1 MTSFFCNRVFDKGEL
16 KRLIHWFLI
25 SQGAPKTLQMVDQLK
40 SLGFHYA
47 TQAGISLGIEDL
59 KIPPIK
65 TRLLLNAEDEVNKND
80 IRFDRAQVTAVE
92 RSQKVIDIWNTTNE
106 LLKDEV
112 VHHFRSTDLLNPVYM
127 MAFSGARG
135 NISQVRQ
142 LVGMRGLMSDPQGEI
157 IDLPIKSNFRE
168 GLTVTEYI
176 ISCYGARK
184 GLVDTALKTAN
195 SGYLTRRLV
204 DVAQAVIVNE
214 VNCNTLDG
222 LVVNNLLDRTKVVL
236 SREKRLI
243 GRVLAEDVYDL
254 HTRKIIGFKNQ
265 DISPHFARKLNQVKA
280 ASISVRSPLT
290 CQTSQHVCQLC
301 YGWSLAQGQLVD
313 LGEAVGIIAAQSIG
327 EPGTQLTMRT
337 FHTGGVFSGQVV
349 ERVYA
354 PHTGIISYN
363 IPNSIKGKTGL
374 ISSKTSSSQKG
385 KSGLISYKTNSSQKG
400 KSGLIS
406 YKTNLI
412 QKAKTRTIF
421 GQEVLFWTEDI
432 EVFIKSDKNETTV
445 LCLPPYTLLFTNP
458 NEKVYSK
465 QIIAEYS
472 TLEQIQQKVD
482 DPNAVMAIKEVS
494 SDITGQA
501 YFQFLP
507 KLEKPLGALTGNVG
521 NQGSGLLWVLGS
533 QIKAFSS
540 FKQSLVQ
547 KGDFIHPSKGEVSK
561 NKVLVNKSES
571 LVTDSSFKH
580 NVLSNGFLYKESSL
594 YKPNNYSLLWSP
606 IGTKSTPF
614 SSEFGYLLEDF
625 EQSNYSKM
633 EKYLNGKSNRSYN
646 LRNKLST
653 RRKLNAL
660 SSSSVRFFKST
671 FETKCT
677 SENRVLFSSYCSSK
691 EYNLYSSTSR
701 LVDTFPSWFYRP
713 KQNKKVLRVK
723 ELKNQFLK
731 NYSINRPYEKILD
744 DISFN
749 EAVFSTWYES
759 LNSFSFRKLVPFST
773 NQSGGKFTL
782 EQTCSHFFIPA
793 GTPLV
798 QSVFKSGD
806 QLKQNELGLFQQKKH
821 DLSEVVCL
829 NPNGQVLLKEKL
841 DQVRLSLNP
850 QLNQISFVKTGSLV
864 LKGDSIA
871 KGIKSTH
878 SGIVIQSTKDLIILR
893 TGRPYRTSTSSSIVV
908 SNNSIVLKGKT
919 LFSLAYKK
927 SKTGDIVQGLPK
939 IEELLEA
946 RRTKDLQPIVNNP
959 HDRLKR
965 QFTYEQLYLNT
976 ENALKKSLLDIQQF
990 LVDGVQSVY
999 QSQGVD
1005 ISDKHVEIIVKQ
1017 MTSKVFI
1024 EDGGQT
1030 PFLHGDLVDL
1040 YQLKKIND
1048 KAANKGEKVAK
1059 YEPIIL
1065 GITKASLKAESFIS
1079 AASFQE
1085 TTRVLTQAAIQGK
1098 FDYFMGLKENVVV
1111 GQLIPAGTGFL
1122 RTNGSA
1128 LFQPSSSN

>member
-25 SQGAPKTLQMVDQLK
+25 SQGAPNTLQMVDQLK

-47 TQAGISLGIEDL
+47 TKAGLSLGIEDL

-65 TRLLLNAEDEVNKND
+65 SRLLRNAEEEVNQNE
-80 IRFDRAQVTAVE
+80 IRFDRGNVTAVE

-112 VHHFRSTDLLNPVYM
+112 VHHFRKTDLLNPVYM

-157 IDLPIKSNFRE
+157 IALPIKSNFRE

-204 DVAQAVIVNE
+204 DVAQSVIVNE
-214 VNCNTLDG
+214 VNCNTPDG
-222 LVVNNLLDRTKVVL
+222 IVVADLMDRNKVVL

-243 GRVLAEDVYDL
+243 GRVLAHNV
-254 HTRKIIGFKNQ
+254 HNPNTGRIIGLKNQ
-265 DISPHFARKLNQVKA
+265 DISPHFARKLTQVKGTP
-280 ASISVRSPLT
+280 ISVRSPLT

-301 YGWSLAQGQLVD
+301 YGWSLAHGQLVD

-337 FHTGGVFSGQVV
+337 FHTGGVFSGEVV

-354 PHTGIISYN
+354 PHTGIISYE
-363 IPNSIKGKTGL
+363 IAKSV
-374 ISSKTSSSQKG
+374 QKR
-385 KSGLISYKTNSSQKG
+385 
-400 KSGLIS
+400 
-406 YKTNLI
+406 
-412 QKAKTRTIF
+412 KTRTIF
-421 GQEVLFWTEDI
+421 GQEVLFFTE
-432 EVFIKSDKNETTV
+432 EIKVVIQDGTNKRTALS
-445 LCLPPYTLLFTNP
+445 LPPYTLLFTKP
-458 NEKVYSK
+458 NQKVYSK

-472 TLEQIQQKVD
+472 SLEQILKKVD
-482 DPNAVMAIKEVS
+482 DPNAVVAIKEVV

-501 YFQFLP
+501 YFQFLRKQVNLSQEQSFSVSHVRQP
-507 KLEKPLGALTGNVG
+507 GGCAQGN
-521 NQGSGLLWVLGS
+521 GLLWVLGS
-533 QIKAFSS
+533 QIKTFSS
-540 FKQSLVQ
+540 LKQSLIR
-547 KGDFIHPSKGEVSK
+547 KGDFILPAKVEVAKSID
-561 NKVLVNKSES
+561 LVKEMEG
-571 LVTDSSFKH
+571 LIDDSFFKYI
-580 NVLSNGFLYKESSL
+580 VLSDGFVYKESSL
-594 YKPNNYSLLWSP
+594 YIAHQYSLLWSP
-606 IGTKSTPF
+606 VITKKVHF
-614 SSEFGYLLEDF
+614 SSEFGYLPEDF
-625 EQSNYSKM
+625 YQSNYSKLN
-633 EKYLNGKSNRSYN
+633 KQFNGKYTFGSNQKKRI
-646 LRNKLST
+646 ST
-653 RRKLNAL
+653 RRKLNAIHL
-660 SSSSVRFFKST
+660 VSTRFFKSSWEAKCT
-671 FETKCT
+671 LETKF
-677 SENRVLFSSYCSSK
+677 LFSSYCSSK
-691 EYNLYSSTSR
+691 EYDLDADTSV
-701 LVDTFPSWFYRP
+701 LIDTFPSWFYRP
-713 KQNKKVLRVK
+713 KQNNNPFSIKQ
-723 ELKNQFLK
+723 LKNQFLK
-731 NYSINRPYEKILD
+731 NYSITKSYERIVE
-744 DISFN
+744 DIRFN
-749 EAVFSTWYES
+749 ESVFVIWYEA
-759 LNSFSFRKLVPFST
+759 LNGFSFRKVVPFHS
-773 NQSGGKFTL
+773 NLLASEFNP
-782 EQTCSHFFIPA
+782 EETCSNFFVAA
-793 GTPLV
+793 GSPLV
-798 QSVFKSGD
+798 RSVSKSD
-806 QLKQNELGLFQQKKH
+806 DRLKQIQLDILQEKKC
-821 DLSEVVCL
+821 DLNEVVCL
-829 NPNGQVLLKEKL
+829 NPNGQVLLKEKT
-841 DQVRLSLNP
+841 DQVRFVFDPSDRA
-850 QLNQISFVKTGSLV
+850 SFVKTGSLV

-871 KGIKSTH
+871 KGVKSTH

-893 TGRPYRTSTSSSIVV
+893 IGRPYRTSNSSPILI

-946 RRTKDLQPIVNNP
+946 RRTKDLQPILNNP
-959 HDRLKR
+959 HDRLKK
-965 QFTYEQLYLNT
+965 QFAYKQLSLT
-976 ENALKKSLLDIQQF
+976 PENALKKSLLDIQQF

-1048 KAANKGEKVAK
+1048 ETANKGQNVAK

-1122 RTNGSA
+1122 RTNRSTF
-1128 LFQPSSSN
+1128 LHSHLPR